1 MRVWRRA
8 AAWSGALAAV
18 LALVVVVSAGIGPVR
33 IPPGDVV
40 KAVLNALVVPAG
52 VEFVTGGAGRA
63 GGAGVLSGS
72 GSLTLP
78 RPTFVYRS
86 PFSYP
91 IADVHQ
97 RIVLRVRLPRILL
110 AALVGFALAAAGTVM
125 QGFFRNP
132 MADPS
137 IIGVSSGAAV
147 GAVAFIVFPF
157 ALSTTVTLP
166 LLGVVDL
173 GLSHGAGVS
182 LFAFVGA
189 LLAAFGVYAI
199 ATRHG
204 RTPVATLLLA
214 GVAVQTFLGAVISY
228 LQLQAGESLRRIVAW
243 LMGHLSG
250 ATWTEVGV
258 TALVVPPLFVLLL
271 AYARDLNVLLLGE
284 EEAHGLGVNV
294 ERTKRLLLAAS
305 ALITAAGVAF
315 AGVIGFVGLI
325 VPHMLRLVVGPDH
338 RVLLPTAA
346 LSGGAFLVAADT
358 VARYGT
364 TELPVGVVTAAVGAP
379 FFIYLLMKREVHE
392 L

>member
-1 MRVWRRA
+1 MSAWTRASVWSAGLA
-8 AAWSGALAAV
+8 AALVAV
-18 LALVVVVSAGIGPVR
+18 AVVSAAIGPVR
-33 IPPGDVV
+33 IPPAEVV
-40 KAVLNALVVPAG
+40 KAVLNAVTVPAG
-52 VEFVTGGAGRA
+52 IETTTAGIGTLRLP
-63 GGAGVLSGS
+63 GVGP
-72 GSLTLP
+72 LTLP
-78 RPTFVYRS
+78 GIDLAYAS
-86 PFSYP
+86 PFAFP
-91 IADVHQ
+91 VDDVHAQ
-97 RIVLRVRLPRILL
+97 IVVGVRLPRILM

-147 GAVAFIVFPF
+147 GAVAFIVFPA
-157 ALSTTVTLP
+157 ALSATVTLP
-166 LLGVVDL
+166 LVGAVDL

-189 LLAAFGVYAI
+189 LAAAFGVYAI

-228 LQLQAGESLRRIVAW
+228 LQLQAGESLRRVVAW

-250 ATWTEVGV
+250 ASWSEVAA
-258 TALVVPPLFVLLL
+258 TAVVVPPLFVLLL
-271 AYARDLNVLLLGE
+271 VYARDLNVLLLGE
-284 EEAHGLGVNV
+284 EEARGLGIAV
-294 ERTKRLLLAAS
+294 ERTKRVLLGAS

-315 AGVIGFVGLI
+315 AGIIGFVGLI
-325 VPHMLRLVVGPDH
+325 VPHILRLVVGPDH

-346 LSGGAFLVAADT
+346 LAGGSFLVAADT
-358 VARYGT
+358 VARAGS
-364 TELPVGVVTAAVGAP
+364 TELPVGIVTAAVGAP
-379 FFIYLLMKREVHE
+379 FFVYLLSKREVHE

>member
-1 MRVWRRA
+1 MSAWVRS
-8 AAWSGALAAV
+8 AAWSA
-18 LALVVVVSAGIGPVR
+18 ALVATLAVVAVVSAAIGPVR
-33 IPPGDVV
+33 IPPAEVV
-40 KAVLNALVVPAG
+40 KSVLNALVVPVG
-52 VEFVTGGAGRA
+52 VETGPSGIGTLS
-63 GGAGVLSGS
+63 LSGVS
-72 GSLTLP
+72 
-78 RPTFVYRS
+78 FAYQS
-86 PFSYP
+86 PFAFPVDS
-91 IADVHQ
+91 VHQ
-97 RIVLRVRLPRILL
+97 QIVVGVRLPRILL

-147 GAVAFIVFPF
+147 GAVAFIVFPV
-157 ALSTTVTLP
+157 ALSTTVALP
-166 LLGVVDL
+166 FVGVADV

-189 LLAAFGVYAI
+189 LIAAFGVYAI

-250 ATWTEVGV
+250 ASWSEVAV
-258 TALVVPPLFVLLL
+258 TGLVVPPLFLLL
-271 AYARDLNVLLLGE
+271 LVYARDLNVMLLGE
-284 EEAHGLGVNV
+284 EEAQGLGIEV
-294 ERTKRLLLAAS
+294 ERTKRILLGAS

-325 VPHMLRLVVGPDH
+325 IPHMLRLVVGPDH

-346 LSGGAFLVAADT
+346 LAGSSFLVAADT
-358 VARYGT
+358 VARSGT
-364 TELPVGVVTAAVGAP
+364 AELPVGVVTAAVGAP
-379 FFIYLLMKREVHE
+379 FFIYLLMSREVHE

>member
-1 MRVWRRA
+1 MNTWARS
-8 AAWSGALAAV
+8 AAWSAALAAV
-18 LALVVVVSAGIGPVR
+18 LTVIVVVSAAIGPVR
-33 IPPGDVV
+33 IPPAEVV
-40 KAVLNALVVPAG
+40 KAVLNALVIPVG
-52 VEFVTGGAGRA
+52 VETVASRVGPLSVSRA
-63 GGAGVLSGS
+63 
-72 GSLTLP
+72 SLA
-78 RPTFVYRS
+78 YGS
-86 PFSYP
+86 PFAFP
-91 IADVHQ
+91 VDDVHQ
-97 RIVLRVRLPRILL
+97 RIVIGVRLPRILL

-147 GAVAFIVFPF
+147 GAVAFIVFPI
-157 ALSTTVTLP
+157 ALSTTVVLP
-166 LLGVVDL
+166 LVGGVDV

-250 ATWTEVGV
+250 ASWSDVAV
-258 TALVVPPLFVLLL
+258 TAVVVPPLFLVLLV
-271 AYARDLNVLLLGE
+271 YTRDLNVMLLGE
-284 EEAHGLGVNV
+284 EEARGLGIEV
-294 ERTKRLLLAAS
+294 ERTKRILLATS

-315 AGVIGFVGLI
+315 AGIIGFVGLI
-325 VPHMLRLVVGPDH
+325 IPHMLRLVVGPDH

-346 LSGGAFLVAADT
+346 LAGSSFLVAADT
-358 VARYGT
+358 VARSGSA
-364 TELPVGVVTAAVGAP
+364 ELPVGVVTAAVGAP